1 MLMLLTL
8 AAAYGA
14 WRVVLAA
21 ADSLRNLPRRNEDMV
36 FW

>member
-8 AAAYGA
+8 AAAWAG
-14 WRVVLAA
+14 WKAA
-21 ADSLRNLPRRNEDMV
+21 RATADSLRNLPRRNDDMV

>member
-8 AAAYGA
+8 AAAFAG
-14 WRVVLAA
+14 WRVLRAGTQ
-21 ADSLRNLPRRNEDMV
+21 SLRNLPRRNDDMV